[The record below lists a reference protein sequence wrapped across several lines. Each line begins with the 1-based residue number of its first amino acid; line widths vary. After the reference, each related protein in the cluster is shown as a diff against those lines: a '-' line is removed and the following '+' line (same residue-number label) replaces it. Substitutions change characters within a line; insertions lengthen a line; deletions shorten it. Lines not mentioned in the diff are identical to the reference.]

1 MKSGDNEGI
10 MNKLRDNPIVMFFV
24 IPCAVIIAVY
34 VLGGFLVP
42 TQAQEARRATG
53 SITATAQAITVST
66 GQQGAVG
73 IQITGTWS
81 GTIVFQA
88 TVDGTN
94 YVAVKCINANT
105 GLVLATTG
113 TTANG
118 MWQCAAGGLASVRAL
133 SSGTWTSGTATVTL
147 LRGDGGPIL
156 NP

>member
-1 MKSGDNEGI
+1 MRVI
-10 MNKLRDNPIVMFFV
+10 MQSKRILDVLTSLFFV
-24 IPCAVIIAVY
+24 GAIMM
-34 VLGGFLVP
+34 LVVCTIYWP
-42 TQAQEARRATG
+42 TPTVQAQEARRATG
-53 SITATAQAITVST
+53 SITATAQNVTVST

-94 YVAVKCINANT
+94 YVAIKCINANT
-105 GLVLATTG
+105 GVTLANTG

-118 MWQCAAGGLASVRAL
+118 MWQCAAGGLANVRAL

>member
-1 MKSGDNEGI
+1 MRVIMKEGI
-10 MNKLRDNPIVMFFV
+10 KAFCFVFFGTV
-24 IPCAVIIAVY
+24 FLIALPWI
-34 VLGGFLVP
+34 VLGPPP
-42 TQAQEARRATG
+42 THAQEARRATG
-53 SITATAQAITVST
+53 TITATAQNVTVST

-73 IQITGTWS
+73 VQITGTWS
-81 GTIVFQA
+81 GTIVLQA

-94 YVAVKCINANT
+94 YVAIKCINANT
-105 GLVLATTG
+105 GVVLATTG